1 MADTD
6 DKERPLSL
14 NDIGQ
19 VKGGRVRDPYGPDP
33 GDPVAAPPPPP
44 GEPLPDLPAPG
55 LVEPA
60 PTEPA
65 GTGMGWLQTEGR
77 MGLRPAADALELSP
91 APDTSAFRRPAA
103 PQPPGHVLSPRSPST
118 ATSPLEGATAVPVGP
133 APRQPAPPPPP
144 PVEPGS
150 SPIPWITVLST
161 PGPAQ
166 VCPSCKGA
174 LRVLRSSREERL
186 EMSWFR
192 LEWLEIERCWAD
204 CPKHPTVETVPFQR
218 PAYLVP
224 ESRVGNG
231 LLARVA
237 TWRWQDHMPVI
248 DIARLLSE
256 LGLRCSER
264 RVASWLE
271 QGHRAIA
278 PIAAALQAKA
288 AGGSRDEL
296 GLLLSDGRREGR
308 LRATVKGKAIA
319 FDWSAGGE
327 GPRPDAPSERARRVL
342 LDARGWSHEGRQATL
357 RRSAAQALGSRRDG
371 AARLLW
377 LLEEL
382 RGAADGASERA
393 LLGRIEGLLAAE
405 RELDPRMRAA
415 ANTLAVHGIEGL
427 CRFDPKGKPA
437 APPPRPENAR
447 AVLPRWFLGVSDG
460 PIEAAADWLTVV
472 ESCRESGVPPWRYL
486 RDLFQAASEGPI
498 KAEAWLPDAQR

>member
-6 DKERPLSL
+6 DNERPLSL

-19 VKGGRVRDPYGPDP
+19 VKGGRVRDPYGPEP
-33 GDPVAAPPPPP
+33 KGAAPPAAPAAAA
-44 GEPLPDLPAPG
+44 PLPDLPAPAP
-55 LVEPA
+55 VEPA
-60 PTEPA
+60 AVEPA
-65 GTGMGWLQTEGR
+65 GTGMGWLQTQGR
-77 MGLRPAADALELSP
+77 MGLRHAADSLDVVPE
-91 APDTSAFRRPAA
+91 PDTSAYRRPTP
-103 PQPPGHVLSPRSPST
+103 PQEQGHILSPRQAST
-118 ATSPLEGATAVPVGP
+118 ATSPLEGALAVPVGP
-133 APRQPAPPPPP
+133 APRQPAPPPP

-166 VCPSCKGA
+166 LCPSCKGP

-186 EMSWFR
+186 DITWFR

-204 CPKHPTVETVPFQR
+204 CPKHPTLETVPLQR
-218 PAYLVP
+218 PTYLVP
-224 ESRVGNG
+224 DSRVGNG

-237 TWRWQDHMPVI
+237 TWRWQDHTPLI
-248 DIARLLSE
+248 DIARLLSD

-271 QGHRAIA
+271 QGHRFIA
-278 PIAAALQAKA
+278 PIARALHAKA

-296 GLLLSDGRREGR
+296 GMLLSDGRREGR

-327 GPRPDAPSERARRVL
+327 GPRPDTPDERARRVL
-342 LDARGWSHEGRQATL
+342 LDARGWSYEGRQATL

-382 RGAADGASERA
+382 RGAADGANERA
-393 LLGRIEGLLAAE
+393 LLGRIQALLASE
-405 RELDPRMRAA
+405 RDLDPRMRAA

-427 CRFDPKGKPA
+427 CRFDAQGKPA

-447 AVLPRWFLGVSDG
+447 AVLPRWFLGISDG
-460 PIEAAADWLTVV
+460 PIEAVTDWLTVV

-486 RDLFQAASEGPI
+486 RDLFQAASDGPI